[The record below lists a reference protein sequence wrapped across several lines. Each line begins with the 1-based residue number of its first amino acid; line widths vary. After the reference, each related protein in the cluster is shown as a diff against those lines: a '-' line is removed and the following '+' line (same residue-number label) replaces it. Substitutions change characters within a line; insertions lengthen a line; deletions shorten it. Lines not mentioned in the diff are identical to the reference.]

1 MRAIPWAWEDFATQ
15 GLLFVGSEMVS
26 GCLLY
31 SFGQVRLVVGHV
43 LLLKPFQK
51 EPVYFALN
59 SVTTLLSLSAAS
71 LLRQFLQH

>member
-1 MRAIPWAWEDFATQ
+1 MEDFATQ

-31 SFGQVRLVVGHV
+31 SFGQVRLLVGHV

-59 SVTTLLSLSAAS
+59 PVTTLLSLSAAS